1 MKPLKDRKII
11 YADPSKLKPAMDNI
25 NKEYAGL
32 FRMLSGAPVG
42 ASDAPFVDKPS
53 VRPREL

>member
-1 MKPLKDRKII
+1 MKPIKSRRII
-11 YADPSKLKPAMDNI
+11 IVDSDKLKPAMDKI
-25 NKEYAGL
+25 NKEYSGL

-53 VRPREL
+53 VRPRG